1 MGTARQRH
9 MRRLREGN
17 KKAAAKGAFPR
28 IRWEGY
34 GHHDLYNMIHAT
46 PAEHLHDMAGGWR
59 TLGKS
64 IDETTKA
71 VQRSLNKLSAN
82 WLGAAS
88 AQAGQSSEKITRWAE
103 ELADKSH
110 EIGDGLHQYADA
122 VHHAQRVMPPPEFAY
137 AEAAMMHGEPTDL
150 VQGPAGQIEFEQ
162 FIDDQKPN
170 FEKHHEVYQE
180 AIRVMKN
187 YGAHSQTVHDELPM
201 LPEAPPPRSTTP
213 TTQPGPIPW
222 TEPFPKPIPKP
233 LPEPKPGDDG
243 ADGSGGPSTGSDGGT
258 TAAAV
263 DPTRSGLGWGNQPGT
278 GPGYGLDSTR
288 GGQGT
293 AFGVGGG
300 FAGGP
305 GAQGVGGEGAAGR
318 PGAGSL
324 SARGG
329 EFGARGA
336 AGLGG
341 ARGAGGPGA
350 GSLYPPVA
358 GAGAPGEDDQEHK
371 DKYNEGLDLF
381 DDLPPAYPPV
391 FGA

>member
-1 MGTARQRH
+1 

-46 PAEHLHDMAGGWR
+46 PTGHLHDMAGGWR
-59 TLGKS
+59 ALGKS
-64 IDETTKA
+64 IDETTKD
-71 VQRSLNKLSAN
+71 VQSALNKLSAN
-82 WLGAAS
+82 WLGPAS
-88 AQAGQSSEKITRWAE
+88 VQARQSSEKITRWAE
-103 ELADKSH
+103 ELADKTH

-137 AEAAMMHGEPTDL
+137 AESAMLHGEPTDL
-150 VQGPAGQIEFEQ
+150 VAGPAGKIEFEQ
-162 FIDDQKPN
+162 FLDDQKPN
-170 FEKHHEVYQE
+170 FEKHHEAYQE

-187 YGAHSQTVHDELPM
+187 YGEHSQTVHDELPT
-201 LPEAPPPRSTTP
+201 LPEAPSPRPPV
-213 TTQPGPIPW
+213 QWGPPQQLPPVEGPPIQ
-222 TEPFPKPIPKP
+222 KPPP
-233 LPEPKPGDDG
+233 DKPGNEG
-243 ADGSGGPSTGSDGGT
+243 SPDGSGGPPSRPEDGT

-263 DPTRSGLGWGNQPGT
+263 LDPTRSGPGWGNQSGT

-293 AFGVGGG
+293 GFGVGGG

-305 GAQGVGGEGAAGR
+305 GAYGAGAEGPAGR
-318 PGAGSL
+318 SGAGGL

-329 EFGARGA
+329 IGEVGARGA

-341 ARGAGGPGA
+341 ARGAGGLGA

-358 GAGAPGEDDQEHK
+358 GGGAPGEDDQEHK
-371 DKYNEGLDLF
+371 DKYNDGLDLF

>member
-1 MGTARQRH
+1 

-17 KKAAAKGAFPR
+17 KRAAAKGTFPR

-46 PAEHLHDMAGGWR
+46 SPKHLHDMAGGWR

-64 IDETTKA
+64 IGETTKA
-71 VQRSLNKLSAN
+71 VQKSLNKLSAN

-88 AQAGQSSEKITRWAE
+88 VQARQSTEKITRWAD
-103 ELADKSH
+103 ELADKTR

-122 VHHAQRVMPPPEFAY
+122 VHHAQRVIPPPEFAY
-137 AEAAMMHGEPTDL
+137 AESSMMHGDPFSI
-150 VQGPAGQIEFEQ
+150 VSGPAGRIEIAQ
-162 FIDDQKPN
+162 LIDDQKPN
-170 FEKHHEVYQE
+170 FEKHHEAYQE

-187 YGAHSQTVHDELPM
+187 YGVHSQTVHDEMPSLP
-201 LPEAPPPRSTTP
+201 PAPPPRSPTP
-213 TTQPGPIPW
+213 TQAGPLPWTVPIP
-222 TEPFPKPIPKP
+222 TPIPKP
-233 LPEPKPGDDG
+233 TPEPKPRDDDP
-243 ADGSGGPSTGSDGGT
+243 AGSGGPSMGSDDGT

-263 DPTRSGLGWGNQPGT
+263 DPTKAGFGWGNQPGT

-288 GGQGT
+288 GGGQGT
-293 AFGVGGG
+293 GFGVGSG
-300 FAGGP
+300 FTGGP
-305 GAQGVGGEGAAGR
+305 GAYGASGEGPAGR
-318 PGAGSL
+318 AGAGPL
-324 SARGG
+324 SARGAG

-350 GSLYPPVA
+350 GSFYPPVA
-358 GAGAPGEDDQEHK
+358 GGGAPGEDDQEHK
-371 DKYNEGLDLF
+371 DKYNDGLDLF